1 MTTARKP
8 DTKPGKEA
16 DDKKRRSEQ
25 PEEDVVDETVE
36 DTFPA
41 SDPPAWSGTT
51 ARNRADRPAT
61 RWAGP
66 WRPARELA

>member
-1 MTTARKP
+1 MTTPRKP

-16 DDKKRRSEQ
+16 DDKKRRSEH

-51 ARNRADRPAT
+51 G
-61 RWAGP
+61 AGAP
-66 WRPARELA
+66 DEHNGKKPG